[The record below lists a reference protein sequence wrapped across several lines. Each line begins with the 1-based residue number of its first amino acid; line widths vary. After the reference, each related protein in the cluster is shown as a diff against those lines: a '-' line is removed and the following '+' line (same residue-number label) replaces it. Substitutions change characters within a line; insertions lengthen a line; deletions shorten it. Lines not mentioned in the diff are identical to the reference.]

1 MCPPK
6 RQRTVCRGRSRL
18 GDERRSKRVLAGDE
32 EFVATIKSFDVL
44 HVRWTVGLL
53 VPAVAPGTRQDQV
66 PHPVDRST
74 TNLGADRPGEDMVD
88 LRLAVRR
95 AIGGD
100 RQVAI
105 EAGAL
110 LVAVEGPLVSISA
123 AGLPRSQAIDLC
135 MAIR

>member
-1 MCPPK
+1 MPPK
-6 RQRTVCRGRSRL
+6 VTGLRRQWP
-18 GDERRSKRVLAGDE
+18 RRVPAEASA
-32 EFVATIKSFDVL
+32 
-44 HVRWTVGLL
+44 HVGLL
-53 VPAVAPGTRQDQV
+53 VPAVAPGACQDQV